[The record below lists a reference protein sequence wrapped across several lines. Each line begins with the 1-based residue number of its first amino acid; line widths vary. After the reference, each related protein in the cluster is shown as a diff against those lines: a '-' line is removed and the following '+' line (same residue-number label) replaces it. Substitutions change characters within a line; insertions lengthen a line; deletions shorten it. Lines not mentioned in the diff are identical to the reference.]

1 LKGDSAPPE
10 NPPGMLREI
19 LAGLKTLTL
28 GHGKTAT
35 GERRRLVRLKCRY
48 PVTCELE
55 KSAFRAVVVDMGVQ
69 GLRLEIPERLKRGQV
84 VHVTYP
90 STQAHF
96 AVDSVRCVVNW
107 TRRNPQGQL
116 EAGLR
121 YDDLESN
128 LEKSWVKVILR
139 ELGFDAASIFQRRK
153 ARRVVAMLQVQ
164 LRRPGRTGLTA
175 RVLNLGV
182 GGALLQTLDPF
193 DRGQVLTMDLGP
205 VKGLSVLSV
214 SAEVLTCRYEPRSQS
229 WFCGVRF
236 SGLSDRQLDLLSRY
250 LVHLLK
256 DSVD

>member
-1 LKGDSAPPE
+1 MLK
-10 NPPGMLREI
+10 EI

-28 GHGKTAT
+28 GRGVTAT

-55 KSAFRAVVVDMGVQ
+55 RSAFRAVVVDMGVQ

-84 VHVTYP
+84 VHVTY
-90 STQAHF
+90 TGAQGHF
-96 AVDSVRCVVNW
+96 AVDSVRCQVNW
-107 TRRNPQGQL
+107 TRRNLHGHL
-116 EAGLR
+116 EAGLS
-121 YDDLESN
+121 YEDLESN
-128 LEKSWVKVILR
+128 LERSWVKVILR
-139 ELGFDAASIFQRRK
+139 ELGFDAVSIFQRRK
-153 ARRVVAMLQVQ
+153 ARRVVAMLNVL
-164 LRRPGRTGLTA
+164 LRRPGRGGLNA

-193 DRGQVLTMDLGP
+193 ERGQVLTMDLGP

-236 SGLSDRQLDLLSRY
+236 QGLADRQLDLLSRY

-256 DSVD
+256 DTVD